1 MTTQQRSILVKLF
14 SQLFPLSN
22 LKETELDWL
31 SRTVSLT
38 HVPANKILFSEEE
51 KDYQLIYLIS
61 GSVRLKSVQGNN
73 QTIKSGDPTSKFPI
87 ANHHP
92 RKVTGVTVTPSK
104 IICIDK
110 YRLIEQLSRPKVEAD
125 TSHEAVGQELLREF
139 QTDLVKD
146 NIKLP
151 TLPDIALD
159 IAAAVKKEDVTVQD
173 VARVIQSDPSVATK
187 IVQIANSAFYRRAV
201 QIESCA
207 HAINLIGIKNT
218 QNFVT
223 SFVLREM
230 FVTKSPLLKKRM
242 GELWAHSTQV
252 AAISYVLALKTPGF
266 EPDRA
271 LLAGLIHQIGAI
283 SIIHYAEQNPL
294 LKKDKEALEVTIQA
308 HTAKISTLILKKW
321 QFDDELI
328 AVPYS
333 AEDWYRNPDSKAD
346 YGDIVMIARLHD
358 LTLRE
363 PMGDYP
369 KMDVLPAF
377 EKLAVGQLSPRFSL
391 GVLDEAQEEIDQV
404 NQLLR

>member
-1 MTTQQRSILVKLF
+1 MMWR
-14 SQLFPLSN
+14 
-22 LKETELDWL
+22 
-31 SRTVSLT
+31 
-38 HVPANKILFSEEE
+38 
-51 KDYQLIYLIS
+51 
-61 GSVRLKSVQGNN
+61 
-73 QTIKSGDPTSKFPI
+73 
-87 ANHHP
+87 
-92 RKVTGVTVTPSK
+92 
-104 IICIDK
+104 
-110 YRLIEQLSRPKVEAD
+110 
-125 TSHEAVGQELLREF
+125 GQELLREF
-139 QTDLVKD
+139 QADLVQD

-159 IAAAVKKEDVTVQD
+159 IAAAVKKDDVTVQD

-201 QIESCA
+201 QIESCS

-294 LKKDKEALEVTIQA
+294 LKKDKEALEATIQA

-321 QFDDELI
+321 QFDDELV

-333 AEDWYRNPDSKAD
+333 SEDWYRNPDEKAD

-377 EKLAVGQLSPRFSL
+377 EKLAVGRLSPRFSL
-391 GVLDEAQEEIDQV
+391 EVLDEAQEEIEQV